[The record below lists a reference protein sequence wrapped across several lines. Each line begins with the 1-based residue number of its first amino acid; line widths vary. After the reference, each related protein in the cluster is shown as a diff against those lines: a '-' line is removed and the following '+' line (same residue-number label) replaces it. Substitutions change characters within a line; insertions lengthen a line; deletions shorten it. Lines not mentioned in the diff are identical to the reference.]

1 MLPIPQANSELRAVV
16 VARRVEFVLTELDTA
31 IVFCEVALTT
41 RSPETRARNIKNAL
55 EGYRVAVRFSEMRE
69 VDMMGDPTFRDK
81 VGKLKVLLHRLSP
94 KFYFVPLRNG
104 KFAEKPGSSQS

>member
-1 MLPIPQANSELRAVV
+1 MLPLPQQNSELRAVV
-16 VARRVEFVLTELDTA
+16 VARRMEFVLTELDTA

-69 VDMMGDPTFRDK
+69 LDMRRDPTFREK
-81 VGKLKVLLHRLSP
+81 VGKLKILLHNLSP
-94 KFYFVPLRNG
+94 KFYFVPFRNG
-104 KFAEKPGSSQS
+104 KF